1 MPRMD
6 GTGPAGSGPRT
17 GWGRGYCAGGLRAG
31 RRRGFQAGWRPGFSA
46 MDDRQRLEAEANF
59 LEGRLEEIRQRLRGS
74 GGTPETGG
82 AAKESESEK

>member
-31 RRRGFQAGWRPGFSA
+31 RKRGFQAGWRPGFSA
-46 MDDRQRLEAEANF
+46 MDD
-59 LEGRLEEIRQRLRGS
+59 RQRLRGS